1 MVDELINYYEKDLSH
16 EKLVIEKMDKV
27 LKRFNPANFNIVYML
42 LLY

>member
-27 LKRFNPANFNIVYML
+27 LKDLIQ
-42 LLY
+42 